1 MEEICE
7 WHPNEK
13 WLKNQSYRLII
24 SFIRFGSSLW
34 ILKISKENPPPDRIS
49 KQLKSIVWRISSID
63 FKGNWLCVPV
73 FVVPFLVRMNDD
85 HMVSIWTDT
94 TTLRNISK
102 AFRFLFRTFYGF
114 FVQTI
119 ERTRNIYSLLKSFFV
134 QRNFKYFFKFS
145 FKRKLFFLSCCE
157 KFLSCLLLCF
167 LSIIECIR
175 L

>member
-1 MEEICE
+1 MVPQWKMIE
-7 WHPNEK
+7 
-13 WLKNQSYRLII
+13 NQSYRSII

-34 ILKISKENPPPDRIS
+34 ILKNFKRKNPDRIS

-73 FVVPFLVRMNDD
+73 FVLPFLVRLND
-85 HMVSIWTDT
+85 HMVSIWTPP
-94 TTLRNISK
+94 RWGI
-102 AFRFLFRTFYGF
+102 FLKPFSFCFENFMDF

-119 ERTRNIYSLLKSFFV
+119 ERTRNIYSLLKSFLC
-134 QRNFKYFFKFS
+134 KEILSIFS
-145 FKRKLFFLSCCE
+145 NLVLNENYFLSCCE

>member
-1 MEEICE
+1 MKNDWKIRAIV
-7 WHPNEK
+7 
-13 WLKNQSYRLII
+13 WLLA
-24 SFIRFGSSLW
+24 SFGLAVRFEFW
-34 ILKISKENPPPDRIS
+34 KFQKKNPPPDRIS

-102 AFRFLFRTFYGF
+102 AFQFLFRKFYGF

-119 ERTRNIYSLLKSFFV
+119 ERTRNIYSLLKSFLC
-134 QRNFKYFFKFS
+134 KEILSIFS
-145 FKRKLFFLSCCE
+145 NLVLNENYFLSCCE